1 MAAVLRANPLRRAAG
16 GYADGTD
23 PLRRVLS
30 AQRGELHTMQAKLES
45 SAATADAEL
54 LAMARLAAERGVELE
69 KIRAEMGGRGV
80 RAEVDARL
88 NNDLAGLRNE
98 LAASEESEVSLRWRL
113 VEREKQLEVS
123 EARRVE
129 VVETV
134 KAAHAEL
141 VALRVRC
148 RDADQRHCQAAA
160 QAEQQRAQVAEAVR
174 REAAAMAA
182 ERVAVDRVTRVE
194 AVVQAAERANAAMTA
209 ELERSDL
216 ARGSAEAA
224 RTALEER
231 VAAAEAA
238 REAAEASGA
247 RLHLKVVRRL
257 AEADEALA
265 LANRVHE
272 DSAGERRGV
281 SLGDERRGVSLDELS
296 LDERMGDSLGERRE
310 VSLSERLAAT
320 EAELTS
326 TRRALAQATVELEAA
341 ALRER
346 LHASLHISNAFPP
359 LPMSVTPAS
368 SPPASFPS
376 RGQHAPRPLV
386 PLPPSALGWP
396 ISAKRTDD
404 LGCSGGGDGGGA
416 EASLEAIC
424 REAQDA
430 FLAKSARAQAMAEV
444 EIHHRRGL
452 HGDAG

>member
-1 MAAVLRANPLRRAAG
+1 
-16 GYADGTD
+16 
-23 PLRRVLS
+23 
-30 AQRGELHTMQAKLES
+30 
-45 SAATADAEL
+45 
-54 LAMARLAAERGVELE
+54 
-69 KIRAEMGGRGV
+69 
-80 RAEVDARL
+80 
-88 NNDLAGLRNE
+88 
-98 LAASEESEVSLRWRL
+98 
-113 VEREKQLEVS
+113 
-123 EARRVE
+123 
-129 VVETV
+129 
-134 KAAHAEL
+134 
-141 VALRVRC
+141 
-148 RDADQRHCQAAA
+148 
-160 QAEQQRAQVAEAVR
+160 
-174 REAAAMAA
+174 MAA

-281 SLGDERRGVSLDELS
+281 SLGDERRGVSLDE
-296 LDERMGDSLGERRE
+296 RMGDSLGERRE

-396 ISAKRTDD
+396 ISAERTDD